1 MVEVKI
7 PLRAFNT
14 KAFYFD
20 NGDKGDQVL
29 ISPPT
34 YNKELAGEGF
44 DKLLVGKVELHDQ
57 DLVFYQDSVD
67 SPILLKELVVAV
79 KGFNLVFI
87 DLVFKNHDD
96 GRMYRS
102 LVNALKQKH
111 LATKG

>member
-14 KAFYFD
+14 KSFYFN

-29 ISPPT
+29 ISPPV
-34 YNKELAGEGF
+34 YNKELAGEGY

-57 DLVFYQDSVD
+57 ELVFYQDSED
-67 SPILLKELVVAV
+67 SPILLRELVVAV

-87 DLVFKNHDD
+87 DLVFKSHED

-102 LVNALKQKH
+102 LINALMQKH
-111 LATKG
+111 KASKG